1 MEQASMTLMAGGQ
14 EMVTIFD
21 ETEDKKDNM
30 VNLCYWLQPKSKQK

>member
-1 MEQASMTLMAGGQ
+1 MILLAGGQ

-30 VNLCYWLQPKSKQK
+30 VNFCYWLKPNSKQK